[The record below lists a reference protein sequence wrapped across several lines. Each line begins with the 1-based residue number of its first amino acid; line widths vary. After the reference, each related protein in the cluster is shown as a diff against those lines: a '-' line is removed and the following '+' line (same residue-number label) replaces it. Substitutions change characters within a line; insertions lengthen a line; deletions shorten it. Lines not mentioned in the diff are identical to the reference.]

1 MEHEQLEGREVERE
15 REARRRE
22 RRDEHRQPPVTG
34 SSRLQAGEA
43 EDEQHRVARHAVERH
58 GDPQEVGVAARLH
71 HFAAAGPALELADDT
86 DLVQPEVRRDQQPH
100 EREEHDGLPP
110 DHLRVRVRLSTR
122 AWKASDVA
130 CPSNRLP
137 FTKKLGVPWTPA
149 RSPSSRL
156 AWMRPAYRW
165 PSVHASY
172 FSKTVGLDLEK
183 YDACTAG
190 HRCTRRTSRGPG

>member
-1 MEHEQLEGREVERE
+1 MVFFFFQAEDGI
-15 REARRRE
+15 
-22 RRDEHRQPPVTG
+22 RDVAVTG
-34 SSRLQAGEA
+34 VQTCALPIS
-43 EDEQHRVARHAVERH
+43 
-58 GDPQEVGVAARLH
+58 QEVGVAARLH

-110 DHLRVRVRLSTR
+110 DHLRVRVRLSMR

-149 RSPSSRL
+149 RSFPVPTTCSRS
-156 AWMRPAYRW
+156 P
-165 PSVHASY
+165 
-172 FSKTVGLDLEK
+172 GL
-183 YDACTAG
+183 CTAG
-190 HRCTRRTSRGPG
+190 SEAQKGLSKSECSMPPTRAASDPSV

>member
-1 MEHEQLEGREVERE
+1 MI
-15 REARRRE
+15 RRPPTSTLFPYTPLSRSASSGL
-22 RRDEHRQPPVTG
+22 QP
-34 SSRLQAGEA
+34 GEA
-43 EDEQHRVARHAVERH
+43 EDEQHRVARHAVERQ
-58 GDPQEVGVAARLH
+58 GDPKEVGVAARLLL
-71 HFAAAGPALELADDT
+71 FAAAGPALELADDT

-172 FSKTVGLDLEK
+172 FSDRKS
-183 YDACTAG
+183 
-190 HRCTRRTSRGPG
+190 TRLNSSHLVISYAVFCLKKKKKLQI

>member
-1 MEHEQLEGREVERE
+1 MIRRPPISPLFPYTPLSRSASSGRRPGEPE
-15 REARRRE
+15 
-22 RRDEHRQPPVTG
+22 DEHP
-34 SSRLQAGEA
+34 
-43 EDEQHRVARHAVERH
+43 RVPRHAVERH
-58 GDPQEVGVAARLH
+58 GDPEEVGVAARLH

-172 FSKTVGLDLEK
+172 F
-183 YDACTAG
+183 
-190 HRCTRRTSRGPG
+190 TRSRPLVFAKSRNSARGFFPVCAHS